1 MDITIRLTQD
11 QTDYI
16 QLYLGHPII
25 PVKKDLE
32 IVTSIKD
39 QIASAV
45 QQAILA
51 NSMKQEAHKQLDKI
65 ARIII
70 AKRDTGKE
78 AFDKQE
84 WDNILRRVIDVDI
97 AYRKREQE
105 YYRILFRNDRQP
117 YYIAKFSSYVDAW
130 EIWEYQEAQTLPW
143 FACPEPEPFLV
154 VTEDA
159 LSYFEGE
166 R

>member
-1 MDITIRLTQD
+1 MTAEVDVVMKFTKEQI
-11 QTDYI
+11 DYI

-32 IVTSIKD
+32 MVTSIKD

-51 NSMKQEAHKQLDKI
+51 NSVKQKAHKQLEKI

-84 WDNILRRVIDVDI
+84 WNNILRRVIDVDI
-97 AYRKREQE
+97 AHQKQE
-105 YYRILFRNDRQP
+105 LEPYYRLVFGSERP
-117 YYIAKFSSYVDAW
+117 YYVVKFTPHVWAW
-130 EIWEYQEAQTLPW
+130 EIWEMEETRLLPW
-143 FACPEPEPFLV
+143 FDCDRPKPFLV

-159 LSYFEGE
+159 LS
-166 R
+166 